1 MPITANARRWDAGGV
16 LVWLPA
22 SDGGCKHRV
31 LPPAAKPPHPR
42 PRRGRGAGGEGA
54 HRQPPQSGPRGRGGE
69 GRGGRGPPRRTQA
82 RPARQG
88 RAGAK
93 PPRPAGPRQGGASR
107 TARTQQNSQF
117 CSVGGGSRQLLT
129 KLVFCWVRPVV
140 AAAEL
145 WRRCAPLRIPGK
157 SSEKRV
163 RGCASM
169 GGYYDTPPWERL
181 VTTWRFWLDRPLFL
195 CYSCV
200 GGVQNGNKS
209 SSTAYPCPEY
219 P

>member
-1 MPITANARRWDAGGV
+1 MLAVSWYGCRLLMGAVCIVCYLLRR
-16 LVWLPA
+16 
-22 SDGGCKHRV
+22 SRHT
-31 LPPAAKPPHPR
+31 PR

-54 HRQPPQSGPRGRGGE
+54 HRQPPPSGPRGRGGE

-107 TARTQQNSQF
+107 TARTKQNSQF

-145 WRRCAPLRIPGK
+145 WRRTVTFQLPKK
-157 SSEKRV
+157 SSGKRV
-163 RGCASM
+163 LWVAAL
-169 GGYYDTPPWERL
+169 GGYYDTPPRGD
-181 VTTWRFWLDRPLFL
+181 T
-195 CYSCV
+195 
-200 GGVQNGNKS
+200 
-209 SSTAYPCPEY
+209 
-219 P
+219 